1 MIIADTIS
9 DSEKAKFYADCMKC
23 DNRMVKNDGSSV
35 CLIKH
40 IDCSVRKG
48 QRPCS
53 HFKPV
58 IEKKAPE
65 YYLVHMTATAVQKVK
80 ADNGDDAAE
89 KADWCSAEIT
99 DWEISEVEKI

>member
-1 MIIADTIS
+1 MIITHMTFDN
-9 DSEKAKFYADCMKC
+9 EMAKFYADCMKC
-23 DNRMVKNDGSSV
+23 NNRAVKNDGNSV
-35 CLIKH
+35 CLIKR

-58 IEKKAPE
+58 IEKKATE
-65 YYLVHMTATAVQKVK
+65 YLVHMTATAVQKVK
-80 ADNGDDAAE
+80 AYSSDDAAK

>member
-1 MIIADTIS
+1 MIISYTIS

-23 DNRMVKNDGSSV
+23 NNRAVKNDGNSV
-35 CLIKH
+35 CLIKR

-53 HFKPV
+53 YFKPV
-58 IEKKAPE
+58 IEKKATE
-65 YYLVHMTATAVQKVK
+65 YRVHMTATAVQKVK
-80 ADNGDDAAE
+80 AYTSDDAAK
-89 KADWCSAEIT
+89 KADWCSAEII